1 MVMIDLS
8 KKVTLLITSAFAI
21 VFIGLGSGILLNI
34 FLPGPQ
40 LAGGMRLIF
49 GGVILLY
56 GIIRAVGV
64 IRKFR
69 RQGQIESTL
78 SVEERP
84 RNQ

>member
-1 MVMIDLS
+1 M
-8 KKVTLLITSAFAI
+8 
-21 VFIGLGSGILLNI
+21 VFIGIGSGILLHL

-40 LAGGMRLIF
+40 LTGGLRLIF

-56 GIIRAVGV
+56 GIIRAIGA

-69 RQGQIESTL
+69 RRSQIESTL
-78 SVEERP
+78 SIEEQG